1 MRIPYQLDLSRTGQN
16 QDYKSIFD
24 RFQGAVKKYTETIAG
39 VLNGQVGF
47 GNGTEIDNMQGR
59 WINTTSP
66 GVADTDFTV
75 DHNLGRVPVGFIT
88 ISVDKAAVI
97 YTGSIAWTTTQ
108 MTLKVNAATV
118 ALRIF
123 VI

>member
-1 MRIPYQLDLSRTGQN
+1 MRIPIQLDLSRTGKN

-24 RFQGAVKKYTETIAG
+24 RFQGSVKKYVEAITS
-39 VLNGQVGF
+39 VLNGQVSF
-47 GNGTEIDNMQGR
+47 GNGTDVDNLQGR
-59 WINTTSP
+59 WVNTISP
-66 GVADTDFTV
+66 AVANTDFTV
-75 DHNLGRVPVGFIT
+75 DHNLGRVPVGFIV

-97 YTGSIAWTTTQ
+97 YTGTIAWTTTQ
-108 MTLKVNAATV
+108 MTLKASAATV